1 MFAEASAP
9 SLNLSE
15 HIGASTATTAALAF
29 LSANS
34 FAVLPNVHPPQ
45 PKPMT
50 TVATKPANAPCNKR
64 VSESPCRIEGI
75 SMVISF
81 DKFCSNEQRRPERDS
96 GQKAVLELR
105 PLRPCVSA
113 ETGMR
118 PFGK

>member
-1 MFAEASAP
+1 EASAP
-9 SLNLSE
+9 CLNLSA

-29 LSANS
+29 LSANC

-96 GQKAVLELR
+96 GQKAVLKCR
-105 PLRPCVSA
+105 TPSA
-113 ETGMR
+113 GALVETNM
-118 PFGK
+118 PSFCN

>member
-1 MFAEASAP
+1 MFAVASAP
-9 SLNLSE
+9 CLNLSA

-64 VSESPCRIEGI
+64 VSESPCRIEGL

-81 DKFCSNEQRRPERDS
+81 DKFCGNGQRGPERGS
-96 GQKAVLELR
+96 GQTTVLKCR
-105 PLRPCVSA
+105 PL
-113 ETGMR
+113 
-118 PFGK
+118 